1 MKILDKLRSLV
12 QGRPPTEEEIAA
24 RTEAEVI
31 REQVREEEASHQATF
46 DANWPGR
53 P

>member
-1 MKILDKLRSLV
+1 MKILDKLRNLV

-24 RTEAEVI
+24 RTEAEVL
-31 REQVREEEASHQATF
+31 REQVRAEEASHKAAV

>member
-1 MKILDKLRSLV
+1 MKFLDKLRSLARR
-12 QGRPPTEEEIAA
+12 RPPTEEEIAA

-31 REQVREEEASHQATF
+31 REQVREEVAAHKATF
-46 DANWPGR
+46 DANFPGR